1 MQNNHK
7 ELFYLI
13 DMVRPGL
20 FGDWSTFRM
29 QISDPLKY
37 ARAKDA
43 KPECVSLGKDRQ
55 KELDRILKPVY
66 LVRKKEVSLKGK
78 LTKKNEKVIFCQLS
92 QIQKELYRHIL
103 TLPDYDLVRFANA
116 PCDCGVNR
124 QYFQAYKK
132 LKTKKEQVHYQRRH
146 KNELVPKKQCCYR
159 YPMNPYR
166 DENNTEP
173 DIDPDAVI
181 WRQMHEKPIGDP
193 NTIAEDILDDKYIV
207 CQNCP
212 TCVQLPA
219 MMKLMKI
226 CSHPSLL
233 QVPHSETGESKRKKL
248 EFAEVALPPEIRSKL
263 PGGTLYQF
271 ESLTNDHVKLSGKMK
286 TLDHLVRSC
295 SHFSSFVTIH
305 VYIFHTN
312 IVVCLLFH

>member
-1 MQNNHK
+1 M
-7 ELFYLI
+7 
-13 DMVRPGL
+13 
-20 FGDWSTFRM
+20 
-29 QISDPLKY
+29 
-37 ARAKDA
+37 
-43 KPECVSLGKDRQ
+43 GKDRQ

-78 LTKKNEKVIFCQLS
+78 LTKKNEKVIFCQLTE
-92 QIQKELYRHIL
+92 IQKKLYRHIL
-103 TLPDYDLVRFANA
+103 TLPDYDLVRMANT
-116 PCDCGVNR
+116 PCDCGINR

-132 LKTKKEQVHYQRRH
+132 LKTKKERINYQRRH
-146 KNELVPKKQCCYR
+146 KHELVPKKQCCYR

-166 DENNTEP
+166 DEDNTEP

-286 TLDHLVRSC
+286 TLDHLVRS
-295 SHFSSFVTIH
+295 
-305 VYIFHTN
+305 
-312 IVVCLLFH
+312 